1 MNYYWKFFIYSHVIQ
16 SKVYTTVVVRSNQTR
31 LDPCTGRLA
40 THERNHQ
47 FSPRQILARQDDE
60 APNPT
65 KPNAGPYAP
74 TSGRGRAHMAP
85 TGRGEPTSTVPRST
99 AGDVAAP
106 SGQRPLTVHGSPDG
120 VLVDA
125 AGERPGEA
133 SLSLDPVAFLER
145 LGARK
150 RSDRRGRSRAPHV
163 RTGAVVE
170 SSWDHFALCDC
181 EAVRCP

>member
-1 MNYYWKFFIYSHVIQ
+1 MLLNQKCTPRSI
-16 SKVYTTVVVRSNQTR
+16 VVRSNQTR

-47 FSPRQILARQDDE
+47 FPPDKFLPDKMTRHPTQ
-60 APNPT
+60 PNQT
-65 KPNAGPYAP
+65 RGP

-133 SLSLDPVAFLER
+133 SLSLDPVCIASPLSPSLFLER

-150 RSDRRGRSRAPHV
+150 RPAREESCAARTYGCCRRVVLGSFRS
-163 RTGAVVE
+163 
-170 SSWDHFALCDC
+170 L
-181 EAVRCP
+181 

>member
-65 KPNAGPYAP
+65 KPNAGPYVRTRARAYGSNRP
-74 TSGRGRAHMAP
+74 GRAHLHCSEVNCRRRRRPQRTASP
-85 TGRGEPTSTVPRST
+85 HRSRLTRRCPGRRRRR
-99 AGDVAAP
+99 AA
-106 SGQRPLTVHGSPDG
+106 
-120 VLVDA
+120 
-125 AGERPGEA
+125 
-133 SLSLDPVAFLER
+133 
-145 LGARK
+145 
-150 RSDRRGRSRAPHV
+150 RRGVAVLGPRCILGTARSSKAKRPAREESCAA
-163 RTGAVVE
+163 RTYGCCRRVVLG
-170 SSWDHFALCDC
+170 SFRSL
-181 EAVRCP
+181 

>member
-1 MNYYWKFFIYSHVIQ
+1 LNYYWKFFIYSHVIQ

-47 FSPRQILARQDDE
+47 FPPRQILARQDDE

-120 VLVDA
+120 VLADA

-133 SLSLDPVAFLER
+133 SLSLDPVCIASPLSRSLFLER

-150 RSDRRGRSRAPHV
+150 RPAREESCAARTYGCCRRVVLGSFRS
-163 RTGAVVE
+163 
-170 SSWDHFALCDC
+170 L
-181 EAVRCP
+181 

>member
-1 MNYYWKFFIYSHVIQ
+1 MKETISFLPPDKILPD
-16 SKVYTTVVVRSNQTR
+16 KMTR
-31 LDPCTGRLA
+31 HPT
-40 THERNHQ
+40 Q
-47 FSPRQILARQDDE
+47 
-60 APNPT
+60 PNPT
-65 KPNAGPYAP
+65 RGP